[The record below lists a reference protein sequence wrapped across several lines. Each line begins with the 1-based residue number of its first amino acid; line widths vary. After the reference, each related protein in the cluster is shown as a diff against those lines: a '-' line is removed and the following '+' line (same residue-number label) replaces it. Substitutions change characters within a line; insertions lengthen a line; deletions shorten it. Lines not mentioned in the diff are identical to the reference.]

1 MGDEVRRTQH
11 GNNNAYCQ
19 HNETSWLDWTLVAKH
34 ADVRRFATL
43 LIRRRLLRDLEAEY
57 EGATLNQWDKAPSV
71 PCRTYR
77 AGRAP
82 LSCSWRT
89 CETALICNER
99 PPKGGTMRNV
109 EPFGVR
115 KAGGNRGKGRKKER

>member
-34 ADVRRFATL
+34 ADVLRFATL
-43 LIRRRLLRDLEAEY
+43 LIRRRLLLDLEAEY

-77 AGRAP
+77 AGPRSVVVLLAN
-82 LSCSWRT
+82 L
-89 CETALICNER
+89 
-99 PPKGGTMRNV
+99 
-109 EPFGVR
+109 
-115 KAGGNRGKGRKKER
+115 